1 MVEVLTFRYF
11 PSPNLR
17 HLSPVKNSVVGGGFI
32 RHADIQEIKKRDPSK
47 LRVQPLLISSEC
59 LILFLFAV
67 LNL

>member
-47 LRVQPLLISSEC
+47 LRVQPLLISSESYPISFC
-59 LILFLFAV
+59 GF
-67 LNL
+67 